1 MTTEILTAPAAAP
14 AADIVVTNPATGQ
27 VVGSLPAA
35 SPDAVAEAVARA
47 RPAQKAWAAAS
58 FRDRAAV
65 LARFHDL
72 LLDQADRVMDSIQ
85 RDTGKARRDALSEVI
100 TVAGTTRY
108 YLSHGRRHLRDRRA
122 QPAVLGIT
130 SARVIHKPLGVVG
143 LITPWNFPFLL
154 PVGDSVAA
162 LLAGNAVVVK
172 PSELTPFPAEVGR
185 ELLISAGLPPDLFQL
200 VHGLGGSVGQE
211 LIRHVDYI
219 GFTGSSAVGKKV
231 MGAAAERLLP
241 FSLELGGKNPLIV
254 LKDAP
259 LDNAVKGLLSG
270 AFANSGQTCIA
281 IERAFV
287 ERPLYDRFVEEA
299 VKRTEELKV
308 GWSTGFDMDLGSL
321 VSSAHA
327 SKVRS
332 HVETA
337 VAEGAR
343 VLTGGRPPEGQ
354 RDTFFR
360 PTILAGVRDDMRIAS
375 EETFGP
381 VVAIEP
387 VDSAEEALERA
398 NRTRYGLNASVWG
411 GDTERALEIARRI
424 ESGSAGVN
432 STLLIYNSFDVPMGG
447 VKESGLGRRHGG
459 HGILR
464 YTQEQSLVKSVATA
478 GGYEAILAAM
488 TSAKRARGLLGLFRI
503 WRRVPFIR

>member
-1 MTTEILTAPAAAP
+1 MATETLPSSGAAT
-14 AADIVVTNPATGQ
+14 AADIVVTNPATGET
-27 VVGSLPAA
+27 VGTLAVA
-35 SPDAVAEAVARA
+35 SPEAVAEAVLRA
-47 RPAQKAWAAAS
+47 RHAQKAWGAAS
-58 FRDRAAV
+58 FRERAAV
-65 LARFHDL
+65 LSRFHDL
-72 LLDQADRVMDSIQ
+72 LLDEAERVMDAIQ
-85 RDTGKARRDALSEVI
+85 QDTGKARRDALSEVI

-108 YLSHGRRHLRDRRA
+108 YLTHGRRHLRERRGQA
-122 QPAVLGIT
+122 AAFGIT

-154 PVGDSVAA
+154 PVGDAVAA
-162 LLAGNAVVVK
+162 LLAGNAVVIK
-172 PSELTPFPAEVGR
+172 PSELTPFPAELGR
-185 ELLISAGLPPDLFQL
+185 ELLIEAGLPAELFQL
-200 VHGLGGSVGQE
+200 VHGLGPSVGQE
-211 LIRHVDYI
+211 LLRHVDYI
-219 GFTGSSAVGKKV
+219 GFTGSSAVGKKI

-259 LDNAVKGLLSG
+259 FDNAVKGLLSG

-287 ERPLYDRFVEEA
+287 ERPLYDRFVEAAVRQTEA
-299 VKRTEELKV
+299 LKV
-308 GWSTGFDMDLGSL
+308 GWSLGFDVDMGSL
-321 VSSAHA
+321 VSAAHA
-327 SKVRS
+327 AKVRG
-332 HVETA
+332 HVNAA

-343 VLTGGRPPEGQ
+343 VLTGGRTPDGLPE
-354 RDTFFR
+354 TFFR
-360 PTILAGVRDDMRIAS
+360 PTILAGVRDDMRIAT

-381 VVAIEP
+381 VVSIEP
-387 VDSAEEALERA
+387 VDSAEEAVERA
-398 NRTRYGLNASVWG
+398 NRSRYGLNASVWG
-411 GDTERALEIARRI
+411 GDTERAFEIARRI
-424 ESGSAGVN
+424 ESGSAGIN

-447 VKESGLGRRHGG
+447 VKESGLGRRHGE
-459 HGILR
+459 HGIVR